1 MGGPYARGESETSSA
16 TARVNAERAKPAWAC
31 YAQPVRYADGENF
44 TIDLERTVAVAR
56 VFRNPAIHGPALGAA
71 AQSLLAVGRKL
82 SVESGVSGM
91 VLDLRRVPG
100 AVGPHVE
107 AAYGSLAGVWEATG
121 QPFAFLVEDAVQRM
135 QLVRLVEN
143 VAPRMWHLSAARRRA
158 ALRGRGRRRPH
169 DVHRWGRAHA
179 LADAVAPR
187 FPALSGRGARFLRG
201 AGEPGR

>member
-143 VAPRMWHLSAARRRA
+143 VAPRMGGIFQRRDDARRFVGAVDADPTTSIGGAERM
-158 ALRGRGRRRPH
+158 RSPMPSRPDSRR
-169 DVHRWGRAHA
+169 
-179 LADAVAPR
+179 
-187 FPALSGRGARFLRG
+187 
-201 AGEPGR
+201 